1 MLVLSDGF
9 WRGRW
14 NILYRIYLFK
24 DTCFSVSDDP
34 ILAEDDVH
42 ALVEIVR
49 VQYLLNYEDSIQE
62 ELPILDK
69 TLWNSSSSLKRL
81 VVERL
86 LVAKNSL
93 ER

>member
-1 MLVLSDGF
+1 M
-9 WRGRW
+9 
-14 NILYRIYLFK
+14 
-24 DTCFSVSDDP
+24 SDDP

-69 TLWNSSSSLKRL
+69 TL
-81 VVERL
+81 
-86 LVAKNSL
+86 
-93 ER
+93 